1 MHVNGNGNNL
11 GVVDWGSLATNL
23 VSTAASY
30 KLTSLQAKR
39 DEANRRAAEA
49 DAAARR
55 AEESRMYAPVS
66 QAVTPV
72 ARRAAAVAKQIT
84 SSPVIML
91 GAAGA
96 LGLALFLMKR
106 RK

>member
-1 MHVNGNGNNL
+1 MHINGNKNNL
-11 GVVDWGSLATNL
+11 DAVDWGSLATNL
-23 VSTAASY
+23 VTTAAGY

-55 AEESRMYAPVS
+55 AEEQRMYSPVT
-66 QAVTPV
+66 QAVAPV
-72 ARRAAAVAKQIT
+72 ARRAASAAKQIT
-84 SSPVIML
+84 SSPLIML

-96 LGLALFLMKR
+96 LGALLFLMKR